1 MENELIKEIIEGGK
15 KAKKKGNSYA
25 VLIVIIIIV
34 LVVVGLFLWAFF
46 VIKKNKKEL
55 QENWQ
60 EYRCKMPY
68 MFLVSSF
75 APVDTTTNFAECTKQ
90 WLEPII
96 DNKNSSNLN
105 KMNVINKNLEKL
117 QNDNMNFRKIIY
129 HIRMSVENQVRA
141 IITKVHNLYKRLAYL
156 FKTFLRLIFKVFLV
170 FKNVFNLTKY
180 AFLTMISMWIGPI
193 GGLVR
198 AFCFTSNTLLK
209 TYKNYLKKIH
219 EVELGEYLTDKSFV
233 IGKCQFLNEGQIFY
247 EINGIQVADSHLI
260 EHEGQMIRVKDYH
273 DKKEIINNEP
283 FIYNLI
289 TSDNKIIIKNKIFG
303 DYLCDN
309 LLSSYKKMFN
319 TCLENKFTNN
329 EIFGINLDYYED
341 KALNLYPGFTF
352 DSLIHDGKRMRRI
365 KELEPGDKIQGQ
377 KIIGV
382 VHYQLY
388 GKTFV
393 LKTQSQKLNATMIG
407 IQIFEKDGKYY
418 APELEEIFIL
428 GKLNCVGLIME
439 NNIVPILDNLRI
451 ADFDIVPNK
460 KKIEMEKELWG

>member
-1 MENELIKEIIEGGK
+1 MENDIIKEIIEGGK
-15 KAKKKGNSYA
+15 KTKKKGNSYA
-25 VLIVIIIIV
+25 ILLIVIIIV

-60 EYRCKMPY
+60 EYRCRMPY

-96 DNKNSSNLN
+96 DSKNSGNLN

-129 HIRMSVENQVRA
+129 HIRTSVENQVRS
-141 IITKVHNLYKRLAYL
+141 IIEKIYNLYKRLAYL
-156 FKTFLRLIFKVFLV
+156 FKVFLRLVFKVFLV

-180 AFLTMISMWIGPI
+180 AFLTMISMWVGPI

-198 AFCFTSNTLLK
+198 AFCFSSKTLIK

-219 EVELGEYLTDKSFV
+219 ELNLGEYLTDKSYV
-233 IGKCQFLNEGQIFY
+233 IGQCKFLNDGQEFY
-247 EINGIQVADSHLI
+247 EINGVQVADSHLI
-260 EHEGQMIRVKDYH
+260 EYNGQMIRVKDYP
-273 DKKEIINNEP
+273 DKKEIIVNEP
-283 FIYNLI
+283 LIYNLI
-289 TSDNKIIIKNKIFG
+289 TSDNKIIIKDKVFG

-319 TCLENKFTNN
+319 TCVKNEFKDNK
-329 EIFGINLDYYED
+329 IFGVELDYYED

-352 DSLIHDGKRMRRI
+352 DSKISDGKRMRKI
-365 KELEPGDKIQGQ
+365 SELEPGDFIKDQ

-382 VHYQLY
+382 IHYQLF

-393 LKTQSQKLNATMIG
+393 LKTTNATLVG
-407 IQIFEKDGKYY
+407 IQIFEKDNDYY
-418 APELEEIFIL
+418 APDIEETFIL

-439 NNIVPILDNLRI
+439 NNLVPILDNLKI
-451 ADFDIVPNK
+451 VDFDIVPNK
-460 KKIEMEKELWG
+460 KKMEIEEELWG